1 MRSPSTATKGEL
13 PLAAA
18 RERVHSNKDP
28 EQPKTKNFFEC
39 CLSLLLNFSAPLPAF
54 RGRQC
59 RHVPLAGPLE
69 AGQGLVTL
77 ISVTLDPARA
87 GPDTQDMSKRVGDS
101 EGPWPEPCPAAPCP
115 ALAWS
120 RAGGSQPVSLTAS
133 SLSPTSPSISSGP
146 SSASASPHFGV
157 PLSSLSLSCVSVSSS
172 SPVSQS
178 VSGSLSVLGISSGRL
193 FSFASVCFS
202 MRLFLRLSVSLSQSL
217 FLAVSLWLC
226 PWHTLHTHRPMW
238 DTFMRR
244 SGTSSFPFFS
254 HTPRTFSSDTSHL
267 NTAWSF
273 EPTVKSAMLWYTSS
287 FFSAGAGQ
295 TQ

>member
-120 RAGGSQPVSLTAS
+120 RAGGSQPVSLTAAPLWPPLQA
-133 SLSPTSPSISSGP
+133 SLQKEP
-146 SSASASPHFGV
+146 GV
-157 PLSSLSLSCVSVSSS
+157 KSLL
-172 SPVSQS
+172 
-178 VSGSLSVLGISSGRL
+178 SGSRGRFVLQQAAPPDLIS
-193 FSFASVCFS
+193 
-202 MRLFLRLSVSLSQSL
+202 
-217 FLAVSLWLC
+217 
-226 PWHTLHTHRPMW
+226 
-238 DTFMRR
+238 
-244 SGTSSFPFFS
+244 
-254 HTPRTFSSDTSHL
+254 
-267 NTAWSF
+267 
-273 EPTVKSAMLWYTSS
+273 EPK
-287 FFSAGAGQ
+287 FQG
-295 TQ
+295 